1 MHWEDDMKPLL
12 KTLTE
17 TFGPSGHEDAVR
29 KLIHKEVKPFAD
41 EMRVDALGSLI
52 VRKKPT
58 VSAKNSRRIMLAA
71 HMDEIGVIASHVD
84 KNGFVRFASNGGVF
98 GRYTLG
104 ARIRFMNGATG
115 VVGFDKLENTDQAPA
130 LNKMYIDMGA
140 SSRGD
145 CPVKVGDF
153 GAFERSYMEMGNR
166 LVAKS
171 MDNRAGAAVLI
182 ETLKAVKATP
192 HDLYFVF
199 TTQEEVGVRGAG
211 TAAYSVNPEIGIAVD
226 VTGTGDTPASLKMAM
241 ELGKGPCVKI
251 RDAGLLA
258 DPRVMEW
265 MINTAEKAKIPYQR
279 EVLLAGTTDARAIQ
293 LSRAGVMTGALSIPC
308 RYIHSASEMV
318 DLDDL
323 KNSVKLLTAMLSRP
337 AAFKESK
344 VLS

>member
-1 MHWEDDMKPLL
+1 MKSLL

-17 TFGPSGHEDAVR
+17 TYAPSGYEDAVR
-29 KLIHKEVKPFAD
+29 KVIQKEVKPFAD
-41 EMRVDALGSLI
+41 EVRVDAMGSLI

-58 VSAKNSRRIMLAA
+58 VAVKNSKRIMLAA
-71 HMDEIGVIASHVD
+71 HMDEIGVIVSHVD

-104 ARIRFMNGATG
+104 ARIRFMNGVTG
-115 VVGFDKLENTDQAPA
+115 VVGFDKLEAVDQAPA
-130 LNKMYIDMGA
+130 LNKMYIDVGA
-140 SSRGD
+140 TSRSN

-171 MDNRAGAAVLI
+171 LDDRAGVVVLI
-182 ETLKAVKATP
+182 EALKSIKSTP

-211 TAAYSVNPEIGIAVD
+211 TAAYSIDPEIGIAID

-241 ELGKGPCVKI
+241 ELGKGPCVKV
-251 RDAGLLA
+251 RDPGMLS
-258 DPRVMEW
+258 DPRVVEW
-265 MINTAEKAKIPYQR
+265 MINTAEKVKLPYQR
-279 EVLLAGTTDARAIQ
+279 EVLLMGSTDARAIQ
-293 LSRAGVMTGALSIPC
+293 ITRAGVMAGALSIPC

-318 DLDDL
+318 DYEDL
-323 KNSVKLLTAMLSRP
+323 KNSVKLLTALLSKP
-337 AAFKESK
+337 VSF
-344 VLS
+344 

>member
-1 MHWEDDMKPLL
+1 MKSLL

-17 TFGPSGHEDAVR
+17 TYAPSGHEDAVR
-29 KLIHKEVKPFAD
+29 KIIQKEVKPFAD
-41 EMRVDALGSLI
+41 EVRVDAMGSLI

-58 VSAKNSRRIMLAA
+58 VEVKNSKRIMLAA
-71 HMDEIGVIASHVD
+71 HMDEIGVIVSHVD

-104 ARIRFMNGATG
+104 ARIRFMNGVTG
-115 VVGFDKLENTDQAPA
+115 VVGFDKLEAVDQAPA
-130 LNKMYIDMGA
+130 LSKMYIDVGA
-140 SSRGD
+140 TSRSN

-171 MDNRAGAAVLI
+171 LDDRSGVVVLI
-182 ETLKAVKATP
+182 EALKSIKSTP

-211 TAAYSVNPEIGIAVD
+211 TAAYSIDPEIGIAID

-241 ELGKGPCVKI
+241 ELGKGPCVKV
-251 RDAGLLA
+251 RDPGLLS
-258 DPRVMEW
+258 DPRVVEW
-265 MINTAEKAKIPYQR
+265 MISTAEKAKLPYQR
-279 EVLLAGTTDARAIQ
+279 EVLLMGSTDARAIQ
-293 LSRAGVMTGALSIPC
+293 ITRAGVMAGALSIPC

-318 DLDDL
+318 DYEDL
-323 KNSVKLLTAMLSRP
+323 KNSVKLLTAMLSKP
-337 AAFKESK
+337 VSF
-344 VLS
+344 